1 MQKKEVSQAEMQAV
15 YERLKTPYKYG
26 AIVKFAREA
35 CDSPVVFR
43 YQNKWYMTFIKVD
56 YDSQTSGYETH
67 LAESENLVDWKY
79 LFPILQRN
87 NNGGWDSRQI
97 AGYPAF
103 IDNGLYGNY
112 EIQKVNGAYHIAYLG
127 GNLDGYEPDPLY
139 MGQCK
144 TENLLDPKLYKRKE
158 KPVLSPRDPDA
169 RKGETL
175 TLYKSNMFIDEAET
189 LGYPFVNAYNAKGED
204 HRESIFLAVSNDGE
218 TWKRYGE
225 KAIISDNGDTFIHGD
240 PQILKLGELYI
251 MLYFVLRG
259 EKAFNIFACSYD
271 LVHWTKWTGKPLIE
285 SEYAW
290 ENLYAHKPWVVVEN
304 GIVYHYYCAVN
315 DQKERFI
322 ALATSQ
328 PLK

>member
-1 MQKKEVSQAEMQAV
+1 MSKVVSQEEMQAV

-26 AIVKFAREA
+26 GVMKFEREA

-43 YQNKWYMTFIKVD
+43 YNNKWYMTFIKVD

-103 IDNGLYGNY
+103 IQNDLCGKY
-112 EIQKVNGAYHIAYLG
+112 EIQKINGGYIIPYLG
-127 GNLDGYEPDPLY
+127 GSLDGYETDPLF

-144 TENLLDPKLYKRKE
+144 TRDILDPTQYQRRE
-158 KPVLSPRDPDA
+158 KSILSPTDPDA
-169 RKGETL
+169 REGETL

-204 HRESIFLAVSNDGE
+204 HRESIFLAVSKDGE
-218 TWKRYGE
+218 HWERYGK
-225 KAIISDNGDTFIHGD
+225 KAIISDDGDTFIHGD
-240 PQILKLGELYI
+240 PQILKFGELYI
-251 MLYFVLRG
+251 MVYYVLRD

-271 LVHWTKWTGKPLIE
+271 LLHWTKWTGKPLIE

-290 ENLYAHKPWVVVEN
+290 ENVYAHKPWIVMDN
-304 GIVYHYYCAVN
+304 GILYHFYCAVN
-315 DQKERFI
+315 DKKERFI
-322 ALATSQ
+322 ALATNK